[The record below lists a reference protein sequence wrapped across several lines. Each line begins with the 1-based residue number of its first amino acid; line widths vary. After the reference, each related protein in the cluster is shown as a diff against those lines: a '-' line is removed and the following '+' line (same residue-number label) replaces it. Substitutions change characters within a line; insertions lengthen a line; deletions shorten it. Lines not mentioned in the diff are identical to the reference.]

1 MLVIKHKF
9 IILFLF
15 TSFAFA
21 SFAFAETLRVKQLNE
36 LFDKLSRTNAIDN
49 ADFIEKEIW
58 SVWNKHPKS
67 KKLTYKLELGTKLM
81 YEGSYKYALSIFTNI
96 IKTDP
101 SWSEAWNKRAT
112 LLFLMKEYKKSLNDI
127 DKVLALEPRHF
138 GALSGRAQ
146 IFIELEEYEKAIKD
160 LKKIKKIYPIIR
172 NNSLI
177 PELEKLVKGLNI

>member
-15 TSFAFA
+15 SSFAFA
-21 SFAFAETLRVKQLNE
+21 SFAFAETLQVKQLNE

-67 KKLTYKLELGTKLM
+67 KKLTYKLEFGTELM
-81 YEGSYKYALSIFTNI
+81 YQGSYKYALTVFTNI

-101 SWSEAWNKRAT
+101 SWPEAWNKRAT
-112 LLFLMKEYKKSLNDI
+112 LLFLMKEYQRSLNDI
-127 DKVLALEPRHF
+127 DIVLTLEPRHF
-138 GALSGRAQ
+138 GALTGRAQ

-160 LKKIKKIYPIIR
+160 LKKAKKIHPIIR
-172 NNSLI
+172 TNSLI
-177 PELEKLVKGLNI
+177 PKLEEFVKGFSV

>member
-15 TSFAFA
+15 IFTP
-21 SFAFAETLRVKQLNE
+21 FAFAETSQTKQLNE
-36 LFDKLSRTNAIDN
+36 LFNKLSKTNTIDN
-49 ADFIEKEIW
+49 ADFLEKEIW
-58 SVWNKHPKS
+58 SVWNEHPKS

-101 SWSEAWNKRAT
+101 SWSEAWNKRAA
-112 LLFLMKEYKKSLNDI
+112 LLFLMKEYRKSLNDI

-138 GALSGRAQ
+138 GALSGRVQ

-160 LKKIKKIYPIIR
+160 LKKVKKIYPIIKS
-172 NNSLI
+172 NSLI
-177 PELEKLVKGLNI
+177 PELEKLVKRLSI